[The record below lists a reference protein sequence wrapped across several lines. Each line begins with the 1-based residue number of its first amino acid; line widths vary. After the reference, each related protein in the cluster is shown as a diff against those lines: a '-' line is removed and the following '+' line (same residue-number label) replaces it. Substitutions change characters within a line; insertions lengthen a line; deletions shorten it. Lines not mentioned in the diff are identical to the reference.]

1 MYPTFG
7 VRHIYRTV
15 LVFGSMCLN
24 SHHRFIVFAFL
35 ALSCLMAG
43 ARDAESKPEN
53 AVSVETT
60 ITAVAAADL
69 TIADERVEKSTSWG
83 PKMFSP
89 TSLEQRKANLIVE
102 LCREV
107 GADVLVDPQFTY
119 SKRFLGAGKLTV
131 SGYPA
136 KYKSFRSMSEAEI
149 DAFITTPEYKEGK
162 VVFIN
167 K

>member
-1 MYPTFG
+1 MASAIAPKFLTLLLVLLAVNSASARKEEFPSGAG
-7 VRHIYRTV
+7 V
-15 LVFGSMCLN
+15 G
-24 SHHRFIVFAFL
+24 
-35 ALSCLMAG
+35 
-43 ARDAESKPEN
+43 
-53 AVSVETT
+53 VEAT
-60 ITAVAAADL
+60 ITAVSAADL
-69 TIADERVEKSTSWG
+69 DISAVRVQKSVSWG
-83 PKMFSP
+83 PKVFSQ

-119 SKRFLGAGKLTV
+119 SKRILGAGKLTV

-136 KYKSFRSMSEAEI
+136 KYKSFRSMSEEEI
-149 DAFITTPEYKEGK
+149 KAFIATPDYKEGK